1 VHGVKRRS
9 SSINT
14 ARIDHIYQDPHTK
27 KRSFILHYGDITDS
41 LLVTRLVNQIKP
53 NEIYNLAAQSHVAVS
68 FESPE
73 YTANADALGTLRI
86 LEAIRFNNLIK
97 KTKFYQAG
105 TSELFGRNE
114 KTPQNEK
121 TPFHPASPYGV
132 AKLYSH
138 WITINYRE
146 SYGMFACNGILFNH
160 ESPRRG
166 ETFVT
171 KKVVQAL
178 CRIKFKIQK
187 TLFLGNLYSKRDWGH
202 AREYVE
208 AMWLMLQQKNP
219 EDFVISTG
227 LQITIKQFV
236 NLVLKELKMKVTWKG
251 QGINEKAYDEKGNLI
266 IACDKAYYRP
276 LEVNS
281 LLGSSKKAYK
291 KLGWKPKTKVKKI
304 KAD

>member
-1 VHGVKRRS
+1 M
-9 SSINT
+9 
-14 ARIDHIYQDPHTK
+14 
-27 KRSFILHYGDITDS
+27 
-41 LLVTRLVNQIKP
+41 
-53 NEIYNLAAQSHVAVS
+53 QSHVAVS

-86 LEAIRFNNLIK
+86 LEAIRFNKLMK

-227 LQITIKQFV
+227 LQINIKQFV
-236 NLVLKELKMKVTWKG
+236 NLVLKELKMKVTWRG

-291 KLGWKPKTKVKKI
+291 KLGWKPKTKVKELI
-304 KAD
+304 KEMVSVELKSLDRTF